1 MSLHQTRLPENY
13 LPAPDILRDRVI
25 LVTGA
30 GQGLGRV
37 AALDFA
43 RHGATVILHGRS
55 VTKLESVYDEI
66 ENMKCSQPAIM
77 PLDFFSATQAELDG
91 FAQAIH
97 GNFKRLDG
105 IFHGAT
111 HFSTTMPLDLH
122 SLDMWVQGARVNM
135 AVPAALTKSCMP
147 LLKKAPDASVI
158 FMTETHAVSPKAF
171 WGAFAATK
179 ATLPAIVKIWQDE
192 YEVENSV
199 RFNLCLP
206 GPVASP
212 MRAKSHP
219 GELASSLRQPESL
232 GRAFVFLMG
241 SDSKNVRGALLS
253 LD

>member
-1 MSLHQTRLPENY
+1 MSLSQTILPNNY

-30 GQGLGRV
+30 GQGLGKV

-55 VTKLESVYDEI
+55 VAKLERVYDEI
-66 ENMKCSQPAIM
+66 ESMKHPQPAIM
-77 PLDFFSATQAELDG
+77 PLDFFAATQAELDG

-122 SLDMWVQGARVNM
+122 SLDMWVQSTRVNM
-135 AVPAALTKSCMP
+135 VVPAALTKACLP
-147 LLKKAPDASVI
+147 LLRKAPDASVV
-158 FMTETHAVSPKAF
+158 FLTESHAVSPKAF

-179 ATLPAIVKIWQDE
+179 ASLPAIVKIWQDE
-192 YEVENSV
+192 YEAQENI

-232 GRAFVFLMG
+232 GRAFVFLVG
-241 SDSKNVRGALLS
+241 PDSKNVRGALLTP
-253 LD
+253 D